1 MVLMEKPG
9 GRTRS
14 RAALRRMP
22 EQPPQRTLQ
31 RPPEQVFERAPEN
44 TLRLITSQPLTH
56 PLPRRETPDY
66 SPRTLPPPSDR
77 QPGRRPRKRSFSR
90 KKIYRRRRWAALAI
104 LCLFVLAVVWLI
116 LPSGNT
122 SPDGIDVAGPAR
134 APVGGMASEEPARSA
149 GKYGVSTRDSKGKAG
164 ERAMPAPPV
173 DKTLYLT
180 VPKLGRYDD
189 VVRNDD
195 SAWALDNGAIKLPV
209 TGFPWQDNANTY
221 IAGHALGY
229 AGTESYLQFAE
240 LPNMAEGDE
249 IFLSDANGT
258 TYEYRVTEV
267 LTVTPQDNWVTD
279 PVAGKDMISLQT
291 CVNPPDYDQRLVV
304 RGERVNVETL

>member
-1 MVLMEKPG
+1 M
-9 GRTRS
+9 
-14 RAALRRMP
+14 ALRRTPERPLQQPLQQPLGRPSEQTP
-22 EQPPQRTLQ
+22 EQAPQQ
-31 RPPEQVFERAPEN
+31 
-44 TLRLITSQPLTH
+44 TLRLITSPSAPRLAVQPLPH
-56 PLPRRETPDY
+56 APLPRRDSTEVE
-66 SPRTLPPPSDR
+66 PRTTQRPSQR
-77 QPGRRPRKRSFSR
+77 TPQRKPRKRSFSR

-104 LCLFVLAVVWLI
+104 LCLFVLAVVWLV
-116 LPSGNT
+116 LPSGETT
-122 SPDGIDVAGPAR
+122 SPEAIDAAGPAP

-149 GKYGVSTRDSKGKAG
+149 GKYGVAGRSSNDKGSKQ
-164 ERAMPAPPV
+164 AMPAPPV

-180 VPKLGRYDD
+180 VPKMGRYED

-240 LPNMAEGDE
+240 LPNMVEGDE

-267 LTVTPQDNWVTD
+267 LTVSPQDNWVTD

-304 RGERVNVETL
+304 RGERVNVKTL

>member
-14 RAALRRMP
+14 RMPLRRTP

-31 RPPEQVFERAPEN
+31 RPPERVAEQ
-44 TLRLITSQPLTH
+44 TLWLTSQSVPQPVAQPLPH
-56 PLPRRETPDY
+56 PLPRRR
-66 SPRTLPPPSDR
+66 SPADPPLPPKRTLQRKP
-77 QPGRRPRKRSFSR
+77 RRRSFSR
-90 KKIYRRRRWAALAI
+90 KKIYRRRRWAALALI
-104 LCLFVLAVVWLI
+104 CVLVLAVGWMV
-116 LPSGNT
+116 LPSGETT
-122 SPDGIDVAGPAR
+122 SPEAIDAAGPAK
-134 APVGGMASEEPARSA
+134 APVGGTASEEPARSA
-149 GKYGVSTRDSKGKAG
+149 GKYGVSARGSNEKGG
-164 ERAMPAPPV
+164 EKAMPPPPV

-180 VPKLGRYDD
+180 VPKMGRYDD

-195 SAWALDNGAIKLPV
+195 SAWALDNGAIKLPS

-221 IAGHALGY
+221 IAGHVLGY
-229 AGTESYLQFAE
+229 ADTGSYLQFAE

-258 TYEYRVTEV
+258 TYEYRVTKI
-267 LTVTPQDNWVTD
+267 LTVSPQDNWVTE

-291 CVNPPDYDQRLVV
+291 CINPPAYDQRLIV
-304 RGERVNVETL
+304 RGERVSVKTL